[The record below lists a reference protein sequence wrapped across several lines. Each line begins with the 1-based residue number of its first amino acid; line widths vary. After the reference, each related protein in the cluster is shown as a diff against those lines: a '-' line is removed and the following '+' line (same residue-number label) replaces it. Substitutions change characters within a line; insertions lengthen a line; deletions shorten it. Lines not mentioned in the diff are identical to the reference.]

1 MGGKTVLGAEI
12 TRVWAILIHLQRL
25 FTGQA
30 SCGHVN
36 RLLFRQSTQGGWEC
50 PIQWCWAS
58 LPWSFPLRVMEQ
70 NIEVG
75 VVGAG
80 TMGQGIAQIA
90 ATAGHSVVL
99 VDRDESALKRAMAN
113 LDRIFKRLVEK
124 GRLDAVE
131 SGRILGRI
139 RTATDL
145 AACAQSG
152 LVIEAVVEDEAVKQ
166 DLFAALESVVS
177 GDAVLASNT
186 SSLSITRLAAGL
198 HSPHRLIGLHFF
210 NPAPLLPLVE
220 VVPALQ
226 TKDGLVEE
234 MATLMRDW
242 GKQPAVA
249 KDTPGFIV
257 NRVARPFYGE
267 AIRLYE
273 EGVADIAT
281 IDWAM
286 TELGGFRMGPFELM
300 DLIGND
306 INYAVTESVWKA
318 FHHDPRYTPSFSQK
332 RNVDAG
338 WLGRKSGRGWHVH
351 AAGVK
356 RAEPWRDKDLGQD
369 ILWRIL
375 VMLINEAADA
385 VFWGVASPEDVDR
398 AMKGGVNYPKGLL
411 KWAEEV
417 GVDRCVET
425 LDGLKA
431 RYGEER
437 YRCSPL
443 LRQCAK
449 EQRGFFR

>member
-1 MGGKTVLGAEI
+1 
-12 TRVWAILIHLQRL
+12 
-25 FTGQA
+25 
-30 SCGHVN
+30 
-36 RLLFRQSTQGGWEC
+36 
-50 PIQWCWAS
+50 
-58 LPWSFPLRVMEQ
+58 MEQ
-70 NIEVG
+70 DMKVG

-90 ATAGHSVVL
+90 ATAGHGVVL
-99 VDRDESALKRAMAN
+99 VDQDQSALDRAMAN
-113 LDRIFKRLVEK
+113 LTRILNRLVEK
-124 GRLDAVE
+124 GRLAAAE
-131 SGRILGRI
+131 PGHILGRI
-139 RTATDL
+139 ETAREIE
-145 AACAQSG
+145 ACASCG
-152 LVIEAVVEDEAVKQ
+152 LVIEAIVENEEVKQ
-166 DLFAALESVVS
+166 AAFTSLESVVS
-177 GDAVLASNT
+177 PTAILASNT

-198 HSPHRLIGLHFF
+198 ARPERMMGLHFF

-226 TKDGLVEE
+226 TRDGLIDE
-234 MATLMRDW
+234 MVALMLNW

-249 KDTPGFIV
+249 QDTPGFIV

-273 EGVADIAT
+273 EGVADIPT

-286 TELGGFRMGPFELM
+286 TELGGFRMGPFQLM

-318 FHHDPRYTPSFSQK
+318 FHHDARYTPSFAQK

-338 WLGRKSGRGWHVH
+338 WLGRKTGRGWHDH
-351 AAGVK
+351 SEGAPAPSPRK
-356 RAEPWRDKDLGQD
+356 DKDLGHD
-369 ILWRIL
+369 IVWRIL

-411 KWAEEV
+411 AWAEEV
-417 GVDRCVET
+417 GLDRCVET
-425 LDGLKA
+425 LDQLKA
-431 RYGEER
+431 KYGEER

-443 LRQCAK
+443 LRQRAA
-449 EQRGFFR
+449 EDRGFFG

>member
-1 MGGKTVLGAEI
+1 
-12 TRVWAILIHLQRL
+12 
-25 FTGQA
+25 
-30 SCGHVN
+30 
-36 RLLFRQSTQGGWEC
+36 
-50 PIQWCWAS
+50 
-58 LPWSFPLRVMEQ
+58 MEH
-70 NIEVG
+70 NMNVG

-90 ATAGHSVVL
+90 ATAGHCVVL
-99 VDRDESALKRAMAN
+99 VDRDQAALDRAVAN
-113 LDRIFKRLVEK
+113 LTRILNRLVEK
-124 GRLDAVE
+124 GRLAAGEPD
-131 SGRILGRI
+131 RILARI
-139 RTATDL
+139 ETASEVQ
-145 AACAQSG
+145 ACASCG
-152 LVIEAVVEDEAVKQ
+152 LAIEAIVEKEEVKQGVFSALEAVVAP
-166 DLFAALESVVS
+166 
-177 GDAVLASNT
+177 DAVLASNT

-198 HSPHRLIGLHFF
+198 KHPDRMIGLHFF

-226 TKDGLVEE
+226 TRDGLSDQMV
-234 MATLMRDW
+234 ALMRNW

-273 EGVADIAT
+273 EGVADIPT

-286 TELGGFRMGPFELM
+286 TELGGFRMGPFQLM

-306 INYAVTESVWKA
+306 INYAVTESVWRA
-318 FHHDPRYTPSFSQK
+318 FHHDSRYTPSFAQK

-338 WLGRKSGRGWHVH
+338 WLGRKSGRGWHDH
-351 AAGVK
+351 ADGAAAPQP
-356 RAEPWRDKDLGQD
+356 RMDKDLGQD

-411 KWAEEV
+411 EWAEEV
-417 GVDRCVET
+417 GLDRCVDT
-425 LDGLKA
+425 LDQLKA

-443 LRQCAK
+443 LRQRAA
-449 EQRGFFR
+449 EQRGFFS

>member
-1 MGGKTVLGAEI
+1 M
-12 TRVWAILIHLQRL
+12 
-25 FTGQA
+25 
-30 SCGHVN
+30 
-36 RLLFRQSTQGGWEC
+36 
-50 PIQWCWAS
+50 
-58 LPWSFPLRVMEQ
+58 MEQ
-70 NIEVG
+70 DMKVG

-90 ATAGHSVVL
+90 ASAGHEVVL
-99 VDRDESALKRAMAN
+99 IDRDGAALERAQAN
-113 LDRIFKRLVEK
+113 LSRILNRLVEK
-124 GRLDAVE
+124 GRLSAGEPDA
-131 SGRILGRI
+131 ILGRI
-139 RTATDL
+139 HMEENVQ
-145 AACAQSG
+145 ACAHCS
-152 LVIEAVVEDEAVKQ
+152 LVIEAIVEQEEVKHAV
-166 DLFAALESVVS
+166 FASLESVVS
-177 GDAVLASNT
+177 SEAVLASNT

-198 HSPHRLIGLHFF
+198 NHPERMIGLHFF

-226 TKDGLVEE
+226 TRDGLTENMV
-234 MATLMRDW
+234 TLMHNW

-267 AIRLYE
+267 AIRLFE
-273 EGVADIAT
+273 EGVADIPT

-286 TELGGFRMGPFELM
+286 TELGGFRMGPFQLM

-318 FHHDPRYTPSFSQK
+318 FHHDSRYTPSFAQK

-338 WLGRKSGRGWHVH
+338 WLGRKTGRGWHDH
-351 AAGVK
+351 TEGAPQPQP
-356 RAEPWRDKDLGQD
+356 RMDKDLGQD
-369 ILWRIL
+369 IVWRIL

-411 KWAEEV
+411 AWAEEV
-417 GVDRCVET
+417 GLDRCVDA
-425 LDGLKA
+425 LDRMKA
-431 RYGEER
+431 QYGEER

-443 LRQCAK
+443 LRQRAA
-449 EQRGFFR
+449 EQRGFFD

>member
-1 MGGKTVLGAEI
+1 
-12 TRVWAILIHLQRL
+12 
-25 FTGQA
+25 
-30 SCGHVN
+30 
-36 RLLFRQSTQGGWEC
+36 
-50 PIQWCWAS
+50 
-58 LPWSFPLRVMEQ
+58 MEQ

-75 VVGAG
+75 VIGAG

-90 ATAGHSVVL
+90 ATAGHGVVL
-99 VDRDESALKRAMAN
+99 VDRDNAALQRAMSN
-113 LDRIFKRLVEK
+113 LDRILNRLVEK
-124 GRLDAVE
+124 GQLDADG
-131 SGRILGRI
+131 SRRILERI
-139 RTATDL
+139 RTATDV
-145 AACAQSG
+145 AECSKSG
-152 LVIEAVVEDEAVKQ
+152 LVVEAVVEDESVKRA
-166 DLFAALESVVS
+166 LFASLESVVS
-177 GDAVLASNT
+177 NSAVLASNT

-198 HSPHRLIGLHFF
+198 RFPDRLIGLHFF

-226 TKDGLVEE
+226 TRAGLTEE

-273 EGVADIAT
+273 EGVADIST

-286 TELGGFRMGPFELM
+286 TELGGFRMGPFQLM

-338 WLGRKSGRGWHVH
+338 WLGRKSGRGWHDH
-351 AAGVK
+351 ADGVTPP
-356 RAEPWRDKDLGQD
+356 EPRRDKDLGQD

-385 VFWGVASPEDVDR
+385 VFWGVASAEDVDR

-411 KWAEEV
+411 QWAEEV
-417 GVDRCVET
+417 GIDRCVES
-425 LDGLKA
+425 LDGLRD